1 MVATR
6 LRLALSLSSIRQR
19 FGDTTITPPVTP
31 PPVTPSA
38 VDRFGLLLQDGE
50 FLLTQSQEFLVRQIA
65 DRNIILTQDGLEL
78 ITQAGGNIV
87 LHQSSLNQQAVNGTT
102 GLGLSILTQS
112 GGDIL
117 LNGE

>member
-6 LRLALSLSSIRQR
+6 LRLALSLTAIRQQ
-19 FGDTTITPPVTP
+19 FGDLTITPPVDSGDDD
-31 PPVTPSA
+31 VSA

-50 FLLTQSQEFLVRQIA
+50 FLLTQSQQFLVRQIA

-78 ITQAGGNIV
+78 LTQAGGNIV
-87 LHQSSLNQQAVNGTT
+87 LHQSSLNLQEIDGTT

-117 LNGE
+117 LNG

>member
-19 FGDTTITPPVTP
+19 FGEQAVIPTPPTP
-31 PPVTPSA
+31 AA

-65 DRNIILTQDGLEL
+65 DRNIILSQDGLEL
-78 ITQAGGNIV
+78 LTQAGGNIV
-87 LHQSSLNQQAVNGTT
+87 IQQSSLNLEQVDGTT

>member
-6 LRLALSLSSIRQR
+6 LRLALSITSIRQR
-19 FGDTTITPPVTP
+19 FGDDAIVPPTT
-31 PPVTPSA
+31 A
-38 VDRFGLLLQDGE
+38 VDRFGILLQDGE

-78 ITQAGGNIV
+78 ITQAGGNLV
-87 LHQSSLNQQAVNGTT
+87 LHQSSLNLQEIDGTT

-117 LNGE
+117 LNG

>member
-6 LRLALSLSSIRQR
+6 LRLTLSITSIRQR
-19 FGDTTITPPVTP
+19 FGDDAIVPTPPATG
-31 PPVTPSA
+31 

-78 ITQAGGNIV
+78 ITQAGGNLV
-87 LHQSSLNQQAVNGTT
+87 LHQSSLNLQEVDGTT

-117 LNGE
+117 LNG

>member
-19 FGDTTITPPVTP
+19 FGDQAVIPTP
-31 PPVTPSA
+31 PPPTPA

-78 ITQAGGNIV
+78 LTQAGGNIV
-87 LHQSSLNQQAVNGTT
+87 IQQSSLNLQEADGTT
-102 GLGLSILTQS
+102 GIGLAILTQS

>member
-6 LRLALSLSSIRQR
+6 LRLALSLSAIRQQ
-19 FGDTTITPPVTP
+19 FGDITITPPVDSGDDVST
-31 PPVTPSA
+31 
-38 VDRFGLLLQDGE
+38 VDRFGILLQDGE

-78 ITQAGGNIV
+78 ITQASGNLV
-87 LHQSSLNQQAVNGTT
+87 LQQSSLNLQEVNGTT

-117 LNGE
+117 LNG

>member
-6 LRLALSLSSIRQR
+6 LRLSLSITSIRQR
-19 FGDTTITPPVTP
+19 FGDDAIVPTT
-31 PPVTPSA
+31 A
-38 VDRFGLLLQDGE
+38 VDRFGILLQDGE

-78 ITQAGGNIV
+78 ITQAGGNLV
-87 LHQSSLNQQAVNGTT
+87 LHQSSLNLQEIDGTT

-117 LNGE
+117 LNG

>member
-6 LRLALSLSSIRQR
+6 LRLALSISSIRQR
-19 FGDTTITPPVTP
+19 FGDDAIIPTPPSAT
-31 PPVTPSA
+31 A

-50 FLLTQSQEFLVRQIA
+50 FLLTQSQQFLVRQIA

-78 ITQAGGNIV
+78 ITQAGGNLV
-87 LHQSSLNQQAVNGTT
+87 LHQSSLNLQEVDGTT

-117 LNGE
+117 LNG

>member
-6 LRLALSLSSIRQR
+6 LRLALSLTAIRQQ
-19 FGDTTITPPVTP
+19 FGDLTITPPVDSGDDD
-31 PPVTPSA
+31 VSA

-50 FLLTQSQEFLVRQIA
+50 FLLTQSQQFLVRQIA

-78 ITQAGGNIV
+78 ITQAGGNLV
-87 LHQSSLNQQAVNGTT
+87 LQQSSLNLQEVNGTT

-117 LNGE
+117 LNG